1 MKGRKNRVEASLDL
15 MGDLTLD
22 IHKIDHSY
30 QEKLRLT
37 AGKSKVEGFKEVFDK
52 KINEINRMSPKDLSE
67 VRTNVLDQGDRI
79 LNLLDD
85 YGRELTDPAMTLKD
99 IEPLVERIE
108 KEVRLFEEEAE
119 RGSDHG
125 DQAFDQLTQ
134 DLAVT
139 ARVALIKFRRG
150 DFL

>member
-1 MKGRKNRVEASLDL
+1 

-22 IHKIDHSY
+22 INKIDHSY
-30 QEKLRLT
+30 QEKVRLT
-37 AGKSKVEGFKEVFDK
+37 TGKNKVEGFKEVFDK
-52 KINEINRMSPKDLSE
+52 KINEINRVSPRDLSE
-67 VRTNVLDQGDRI
+67 VRTNVLEQGDRI

-85 YGRELTDPAMTLKD
+85 YGRELTDPAMTLKE

-108 KEVRLFEEEAE
+108 KEVRLFEEVTE
-119 RGSDHG
+119 RGDHSDR
-125 DQAFDQLTQ
+125 AFDQLTQ

-139 ARVALIKFRRG
+139 AHVALIKFRRG